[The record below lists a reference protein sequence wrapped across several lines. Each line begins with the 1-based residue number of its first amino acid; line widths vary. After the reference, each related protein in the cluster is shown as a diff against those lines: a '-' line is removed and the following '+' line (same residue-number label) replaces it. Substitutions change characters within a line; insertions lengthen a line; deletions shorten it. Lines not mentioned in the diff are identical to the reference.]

1 MQKEDDGP
9 ESSDGKEILKSKS
22 VPMPEEKEDDPK
34 AKLKETDLKTELKEV
49 DPKTELKEV
58 DPKTELKE
66 ADVKPESKIEQKETL
81 VTPKGTKELKIEL

>member
-22 VPMPEEKEDDPK
+22 VPMSEEKEDDLK
-34 AKLKETDLKTELKEV
+34 AKLKET

-58 DPKTELKE
+58 DPKTEPKE